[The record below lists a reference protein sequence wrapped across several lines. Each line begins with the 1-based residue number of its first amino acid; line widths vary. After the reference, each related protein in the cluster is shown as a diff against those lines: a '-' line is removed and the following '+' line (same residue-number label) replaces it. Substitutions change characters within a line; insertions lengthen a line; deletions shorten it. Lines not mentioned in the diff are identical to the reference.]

1 MTSYKQIILRQALS
15 GNQITINI
23 NNDNFIDI
31 IKEEIS
37 KINNLNVYNLII
49 NKNIYLCFE
58 LDKIKYDDISEIAS
72 PRGGY
77 YARELQII
85 DIVFLSYKLVDIK
98 KLLDNDEYNQYE
110 QDIIYNLENVNLI
123 IYLIDNQTSIFKY
136 LNNKLKNNFEFVKL
150 VVQQNGYIL
159 RFVSD
164 EFKNNFEIVNLAIIN
179 NPYVLE
185 YASYELRLE
194 KN

>member
-1 MTSYKQIILRQALS
+1 MALNKQIILRQALS

-23 NNDNFIDI
+23 TNSNYIDI
-31 IKEEIS
+31 IKEKIS
-37 KINNLNVYNLII
+37 EINNINVYNLII
-49 NKNIYLCFE
+49 NKDIYLCFE
-58 LDKIKYDDISEIAS
+58 LENIKYDDIA
-72 PRGGY
+72 
-77 YARELQII
+77 ELQII
-85 DIVFLSYKLVDIK
+85 DIVFLNILLVDIIN
-98 KLLDNDEYNQYE
+98 LLDNDEYNQYE